1 MIEIFFKVVP
11 LDEKIGH
18 TKYFLSTRFLTSSK
32 SRGEFQQCLYSVRT
46 KMLDSDSYG
55 MGLNLYL

>member
-1 MIEIFFKVVP
+1 MIFFKSMP